1 MENRTKI
8 TSDEVLS
15 ILKDYKNSSNKDL
28 EKVMDFLNEDFERT
42 KDLLIKLSTLLDS
55 TKDSYNKLYEEYKK
69 RNYGSIWHIKKHTPT
84 V

>member
-42 KDLLIKLSTLLDS
+42 KDLLIKLSTHLDS

-69 RNYGSIWHIKKHTPT
+69 RNYGSI
-84 V
+84 